1 MKIAVSVIHGKLVL
15 CRFHCQLL
23 WSKLRNLKGKQIS
36 ILQWQEGLLQMQP
49 QIRQQKNII
58 HVINRNCNQRSG
70 VSSFASLDM
79 PLLFWG
85 TLVNKKGQHFLI
97 DRRWVGSIEKAWRLD
112 SDPSCLCFAQ
122 YFSSGSLTN
131 FFATIKVAKLLW
143 RQVMSQLKNLTGL
156 VTNSILSSGYSI
168 KVCASWYE
176 SVLGSRTL
184 VQQTW

>member
-1 MKIAVSVIHGKLVL
+1 MTGRPLANAASNQAEKT
-15 CRFHCQLL
+15 
-23 WSKLRNLKGKQIS
+23 
-36 ILQWQEGLLQMQP
+36 
-49 QIRQQKNII
+49 II
-58 HVINRNCNQRSG
+58 HIINRTCNQRSG

-97 DRRWVGSIEKAWRLD
+97 NREWVGSIEKAWRLD

-131 FFATIKVAKLLW
+131 FFTTIKVAKLLW

-156 VTNSILSSGYSI
+156 VTNSILSSGFSI
-168 KVCASWYE
+168 KVCASCYDN
-176 SVLGSRTL
+176 VLGSRTL
-184 VQQTW
+184 LSATNLMVYFLPLCSLRKLRLTREWLRAP